1 MILSI
6 NNQCSAHLPI
16 LKKGI
21 TILFELISVSGTFS
35 VTIPELRLLKFIT
48 ILVVPFPVT
57 VVVLAVVRFWTE
69 GSAPLSAG
77 HLDRTI
83 VVALAVGLAAFN
95 DLIEFSYVVL
105 VAGDVAAKA
114 CCCCC

>member
-1 MILSI
+1 M
-6 NNQCSAHLPI
+6 
-16 LKKGI
+16 
-21 TILFELISVSGTFS
+21 FESFLVSGTSS
-35 VTIPELRLLKFIT
+35 VSIPELRLLKFIT

-114 CCCCC
+114 CYCCCC

>member
-1 MILSI
+1 MFESIL
-6 NNQCSAHLPI
+6 
-16 LKKGI
+16 
-21 TILFELISVSGTFS
+21 VSGTFS
-35 VTIPELRLLKFIT
+35 VAIPESRLIIFFT
-48 ILVVPFPVT
+48 ILVVPLPVA

-69 GSAPLSAG
+69 GSAPVSAG

-114 CCCCC
+114 CCCCCC

>member
-1 MILSI
+1 MFESILV
-6 NNQCSAHLPI
+6 
-16 LKKGI
+16 
-21 TILFELISVSGTFS
+21 SVTFS
-35 VTIPELRLLKFIT
+35 VAIPESRLIIFFT
-48 ILVVPFPVT
+48 ILVVPLPVA

-69 GSAPLSAG
+69 GSTPVSAG

-83 VVALAVGLAAFN
+83 VVALAVGLAAWN

-114 CCCCC
+114 CYCCCC

>member
-1 MILSI
+1 MFESIL
-6 NNQCSAHLPI
+6 L
-16 LKKGI
+16 
-21 TILFELISVSGTFS
+21 SGTFS
-35 VTIPELRLLKFIT
+35 VAIPESRLIIFFT
-48 ILVVPFPVT
+48 ILVVPLPVA

-69 GSAPLSAG
+69 GSAPVSTG

-114 CCCCC
+114 CYCCCC

>member
-1 MILSI
+1 MFESIL
-6 NNQCSAHLPI
+6 L
-16 LKKGI
+16 
-21 TILFELISVSGTFS
+21 SGTFS
-35 VTIPELRLLKFIT
+35 VAIPESRLIIFFT
-48 ILVVPFPVT
+48 ILVVPLPVA

-69 GSAPLSAG
+69 GSAPVSAG

-114 CCCCC
+114 CCCCCC

>member
-1 MILSI
+1 MFESIL
-6 NNQCSAHLPI
+6 L
-16 LKKGI
+16 
-21 TILFELISVSGTFS
+21 SGTFS
-35 VTIPELRLLKFIT
+35 VAIPESRLIIFFT
-48 ILVVPFPVT
+48 ILVVRLPVA

-69 GSAPLSAG
+69 GSAPVSAG

-114 CCCCC
+114 CCCCCCC

>member
-1 MILSI
+1 MFESIL
-6 NNQCSAHLPI
+6 L
-16 LKKGI
+16 
-21 TILFELISVSGTFS
+21 SGTFS
-35 VTIPELRLLKFIT
+35 VAIPESRLIIFFT
-48 ILVVPFPVT
+48 ILVVPLPVA

-69 GSAPLSAG
+69 GSAPVSAG

-83 VVALAVGLAAFN
+83 VVALAVGLAAWN

-114 CCCCC
+114 CYCCCC

>member
-1 MILSI
+1 MFESIL
-6 NNQCSAHLPI
+6 
-16 LKKGI
+16 
-21 TILFELISVSGTFS
+21 VSGTFS
-35 VTIPELRLLKFIT
+35 VAIPESRLIIFFT
-48 ILVVPFPVT
+48 ILVVPLPVA

-69 GSAPLSAG
+69 GSAPVSAG

>member
-1 MILSI
+1 MFESIL
-6 NNQCSAHLPI
+6 L
-16 LKKGI
+16 
-21 TILFELISVSGTFS
+21 SGTFS
-35 VTIPELRLLKFIT
+35 VAIPESRLIIFFT
-48 ILVVPFPVT
+48 ILVVPLPVA

-69 GSAPLSAG
+69 GSAPVSAG

-83 VVALAVGLAAFN
+83 VVALAVGLAAWN

>member
-1 MILSI
+1 
-6 NNQCSAHLPI
+6 
-16 LKKGI
+16 
-21 TILFELISVSGTFS
+21 LFESILVSGTFS
-35 VTIPELRLLKFIT
+35 VAIPESRLIIFFT
-48 ILVVPFPVT
+48 ILVVPLPVA

-83 VVALAVGLAAFN
+83 VVALAVGLAAWN

-114 CCCCC
+114 CCCCCCC

>member
-1 MILSI
+1 MFESIL
-6 NNQCSAHLPI
+6 L
-16 LKKGI
+16 
-21 TILFELISVSGTFS
+21 SGTFS
-35 VTIPELRLLKFIT
+35 VAIPESRLIIFFT
-48 ILVVPFPVT
+48 ILVVPLPVA

-69 GSAPLSAG
+69 GSAPVSAG

-114 CCCCC
+114 CCCCCCC

>member
-1 MILSI
+1 M
-6 NNQCSAHLPI
+6 
-16 LKKGI
+16 
-21 TILFELISVSGTFS
+21 FESFLVSGTSS
-35 VTIPELRLLKFIT
+35 VSIPELRLLKFIT

-83 VVALAVGLAAFN
+83 VVALAVGLAAWN

-105 VAGDVAAKA
+105 VAGDVTAKA
-114 CCCCC
+114 CYCCCC

>member
-1 MILSI
+1 MFESIL
-6 NNQCSAHLPI
+6 L
-16 LKKGI
+16 
-21 TILFELISVSGTFS
+21 SGTFS
-35 VTIPELRLLKFIT
+35 VAIPESRLIIFFT
-48 ILVVPFPVT
+48 ILVVPLPVA

-69 GSAPLSAG
+69 GSAPVSAG

>member
-1 MILSI
+1 MFESIL
-6 NNQCSAHLPI
+6 L
-16 LKKGI
+16 
-21 TILFELISVSGTFS
+21 SGTFS
-35 VTIPELRLLKFIT
+35 VAIPESRLIIFFT
-48 ILVVPFPVT
+48 ILVVPLPVA

>member
-1 MILSI
+1 MFESIL
-6 NNQCSAHLPI
+6 
-16 LKKGI
+16 
-21 TILFELISVSGTFS
+21 VSGTFS
-35 VTIPELRLLKFIT
+35 VAIPESRLIIFFT
-48 ILVVPFPVT
+48 ILVVPLPVA

-69 GSAPLSAG
+69 GSAALSAG

-114 CCCCC
+114 CCCCCC

>member
-1 MILSI
+1 M
-6 NNQCSAHLPI
+6 
-16 LKKGI
+16 
-21 TILFELISVSGTFS
+21 FESFLVSGTSS
-35 VTIPELRLLKFIT
+35 VSIPELRLLKFIT

-69 GSAPLSAG
+69 GSAPVSAG

>member
-1 MILSI
+1 M
-6 NNQCSAHLPI
+6 
-16 LKKGI
+16 
-21 TILFELISVSGTFS
+21 FESFLVSGTSS
-35 VTIPELRLLKFIT
+35 VSIPELRLLKFIT

-69 GSAPLSAG
+69 GSAPVSAG

-114 CCCCC
+114 CCCCCC